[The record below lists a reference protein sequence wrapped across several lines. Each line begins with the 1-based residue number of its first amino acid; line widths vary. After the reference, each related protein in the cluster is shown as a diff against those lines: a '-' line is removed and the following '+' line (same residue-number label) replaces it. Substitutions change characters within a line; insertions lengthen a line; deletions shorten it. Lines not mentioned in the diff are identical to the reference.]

1 MNKLFGSET
10 RVKLLTRLLMNP
22 DHAYYIRELSKE
34 LDIPYG
40 MVHREIENL
49 AELHIIFKENRG
61 KITLIRVNSGLSYIE
76 DLRKMF
82 MKTTGVFNIIAGSL
96 RELDSV
102 KYLLVFGSYAGKDFT
117 ERSDVDLL
125 VVGSVSEEKLLEAVK
140 KIEGLTRKE
149 VNYIIWTEEELED
162 KIKSKHH
169 LLHDIISKP
178 LIMLA
183 GSEDEF
189 RRAVEEGN
197 RQENSS

>member
-49 AELHIIFKENRG
+49 SGLNIISKENKG

-76 DLRKMF
+76 DLRRVF

-96 RELDSV
+96 SELDAV

-125 VVGSVSEEKLLEAVK
+125 VVGGVLEEKLLEAVK
-140 KIEGLTRKE
+140 KIEASAQRE
-149 VNYIIWTEEELED
+149 VNYIIWTEEELEY

-169 LLHDIISKP
+169 LLQDIISKP
-178 LIMLA
+178 LVMLA
-183 GSEDEF
+183 GSENEF